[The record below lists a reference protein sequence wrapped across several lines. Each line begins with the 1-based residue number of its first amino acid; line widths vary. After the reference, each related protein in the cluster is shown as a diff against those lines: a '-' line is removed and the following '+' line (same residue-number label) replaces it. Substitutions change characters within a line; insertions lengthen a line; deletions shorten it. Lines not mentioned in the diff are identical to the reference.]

1 MSQFISINKSGGY
14 DLKKENIVLG
24 TKPRGATK
32 RPTATEKRRGLLVP
46 TWLWTVFG
54 VLVGLTFLA
63 LLYLWQPW
71 QPTSHESAQTDDAT
85 TTKTADPSKPAKFQ
99 FYDLLPKQQ
108 VTPIPTQT
116 VPDVV
121 PEDLSTSV
129 ADAANNAS
137 SDSDNIQQTTQT
149 AQTSQTKAAL
159 PHYILQVNSFQSSDE
174 ADKQRASVL
183 LAGLPADV
191 RHTTSDG
198 QEWYRVISGPFNSK
212 NEALKAQRQLQD
224 SGIDALVVEQGD

>member
-1 MSQFISINKSGGY
+1 MMNKT
-14 DLKKENIVLG
+14 KKENIVLG

-32 RPTATEKRRGLLVP
+32 RPIVKAKRTDSLVP

-54 VLVGLTFLA
+54 VLVGLTCLVF
-63 LLYLWQPW
+63 LYLWQPW
-71 QPTSHESAQTDDAT
+71 QPTSHDSSAQTDT
-85 TTKTADPSKPAKFQ
+85 SVNTAQSTDSSKPSKFQ

-116 VPDVV
+116 VPDVIPDEPSSSV
-121 PEDLSTSV
+121 VDPASTPF
-129 ADAANNAS
+129 
-137 SDSDNIQQTTQT
+137 SDSDMSQSTQT
-149 AQTSQTKAAL
+149 KSAQ
-159 PHYILQVNSFQSSDE
+159 PHYLLQVNSFQSSDD

-191 RHTTSDG
+191 RHTISDG
-198 QEWYRVISGPFNSK
+198 QEWYRVVSGPFSSK

-224 SGIDALVVEQGD
+224 SGIDALVVEQSDN

>member
-1 MSQFISINKSGGY
+1 M
-14 DLKKENIVLG
+14 LG

-32 RPTATEKRRGLLVP
+32 RPTPAEKRKRPLVP

-54 VLVGLTFLA
+54 VLFGLTCLA
-63 LLYLWQPW
+63 GLYLWQPW
-71 QPTSHESAQTDDAT
+71 QPTSHESTAQTDASTPKTTDA
-85 TTKTADPSKPAKFQ
+85 DKPAKFQ
-99 FYDLLPKQQ
+99 FYDLLPKQE

-121 PEDLSTSV
+121 PDDPSTSV
-129 ADAANNAS
+129 VDAANAAS
-137 SDSDNIQQTTQT
+137 SDSDSS
-149 AQTSQTKAAL
+149 QTSQTKPAQT
-159 PHYILQVNSFQSSDE
+159 HYILQVNSFQSSDD

-212 NEALKAQRQLQD
+212 SEALKAQKQLQD
-224 SGIDALVVEQGD
+224 SGIDALVVEQGN

>member
-1 MSQFISINKSGGY
+1 M
-14 DLKKENIVLG
+14 LG

-32 RPTATEKRRGLLVP
+32 RPTPAEKRKRPLVP

-54 VLVGLTFLA
+54 VLFGLTCLA

-71 QPTSHESAQTDDAT
+71 QPTSHESAAQTDASAPKSTDS
-85 TTKTADPSKPAKFQ
+85 DKPAKFQ
-99 FYDLLPKQQ
+99 FYDLLPKQE

-121 PEDLSTSV
+121 PDDPSTPV
-129 ADAANNAS
+129 VDAANSAS
-137 SDSDNIQQTTQT
+137 SDSNSDT
-149 AQTSQTKAAL
+149 AKSTQTKAAQT
-159 PHYILQVNSFQSSDE
+159 HYILQVNSFQSSDE

-198 QEWYRVISGPFNSK
+198 QDWYRVISGPFNSK
-212 NEALKAQRQLQD
+212 NEALKAQKQLQD
-224 SGIDALVVEQGD
+224 SGIDALVVEQGN

>member
-1 MSQFISINKSGGY
+1 M
-14 DLKKENIVLG
+14 LG

-32 RPTATEKRRGLLVP
+32 RPTATAKRRGPLVP

-54 VLVGLTFLA
+54 VLFGLTCLA

-71 QPTSHESAQTDDAT
+71 QPTSHDSSAQTDVSADAA
-85 TTKTADPSKPAKFQ
+85 KPADSSKPSKFQ

-121 PEDLSTSV
+121 PDDPSTPV
-129 ADAANNAS
+129 VDTAS
-137 SDSDNIQQTTQT
+137 TNSSNSDTSQSTQT
-149 AQTSQTKAAL
+149 KPAQ

-191 RHTTSDG
+191 RHTSSDG
-198 QEWYRVISGPFNSK
+198 QEWYRVVSGPFNSK
-212 NEALKAQRQLQD
+212 GEALKAQRQLQD
-224 SGIDALVVEQGD
+224 SGIDALVVEQGDN

>member
-1 MSQFISINKSGGY
+1 MF
-14 DLKKENIVLG
+14 G

-32 RPTATEKRRGLLVP
+32 RTTAAPARRGQLVP

-54 VLVGLTFLA
+54 IIFGLTCLA

-71 QPTSHESAQTDDAT
+71 QPTPHGSTSSVDSTAATDKPTD
-85 TTKTADPSKPAKFQ
+85 SGKPADFQ

-108 VTPIPTQT
+108 VTPVPTQT

-121 PEDLSTSV
+121 PDDPTAPIIENSTT
-129 ADAANNAS
+129 DS
-137 SDSDNIQQTTQT
+137 SDSGSNTTEAT
-149 AQTSQTKAAL
+149 KTKTSQ
-159 PHYILQVNSFQSSDE
+159 HYMLQVNSFQSADE

-198 QEWYRVISGPFNSK
+198 QEWYRVVSGPFNSK

-224 SGIDALVVEQGD
+224 SGIDALVVAQSE

>member
-1 MSQFISINKSGGY
+1 
-14 DLKKENIVLG
+14 VLG
-24 TKPRGATK
+24 TKPRGATQ
-32 RPTATEKRRGLLVP
+32 RPTASTKRRGPLVP

-54 VLVGLTFLA
+54 VLFGLTCLA

-71 QPTSHESAQTDDAT
+71 QPTSHESAQTDAAT
-85 TTKTADPSKPAKFQ
+85 ANKTDPSKPANFQ

-108 VTPIPTQT
+108 VTPIPAQT

-121 PEDLSTSV
+121 PDDLSTSV

-137 SDSDNIQQTTQT
+137 SDAVSAQPT
-149 AQTSQTKAAL
+149 QTSQPKSAQ

-191 RHTTSDG
+191 RHTTSEG
-198 QEWYRVISGPFNSK
+198 QEWYRVVSGPFNNK

>member
-1 MSQFISINKSGGY
+1 
-14 DLKKENIVLG
+14 VLG

-32 RPTATEKRRGLLVP
+32 RPTASVKRKGSLVP
-46 TWLWTVFG
+46 TWLGTVFG
-54 VLVGLTFLA
+54 VLFGFTCLA

-71 QPTSHESAQTDDAT
+71 QPTSHESAQTEAVSA
-85 TTKTADPSKPAKFQ
+85 TKTDPNKPTHFQ
-99 FYDLLPKQQ
+99 FYDLLPKQE

-121 PEDLSTSV
+121 PDDLSVSV
-129 ADAANNAS
+129 SDAANTAS
-137 SDSDNIQQTTQT
+137 SDSETTPT
-149 AQTSQTKAAL
+149 IPVSQTKSTE
-159 PHYILQVNSFQSSDE
+159 PHYILQVNSFQSSDD

-198 QEWYRVISGPFNSK
+198 QEWYRVVSGPFNSK
-212 NEALKAQRQLQD
+212 SEALKAQRQLQD
-224 SGIDALVVEQGD
+224 SGIDALVVEQGF

>member
-1 MSQFISINKSGGY
+1 M
-14 DLKKENIVLG
+14 LG
-24 TKPRGATK
+24 TKPKPRGATK
-32 RPTATEKRRGLLVP
+32 RPTEIEKRKRQLIP

-54 VLVGLTFLA
+54 VLFGFTCLA

-71 QPTSHESAQTDDAT
+71 QPAPQGSPTPTTNAAATKPSDD
-85 TTKTADPSKPAKFQ
+85 SKPTKFQ

-121 PEDLSTSV
+121 PDDSSV
-129 ADAANNAS
+129 PVVDTTEN
-137 SDSDNIQQTTQT
+137 DDTQT
-149 AQTSQTKAAL
+149 SGSTNTTKAPQTKSAQT
-159 PHYILQVNSFQSSDE
+159 HYILQVNSFQSPDD
-174 ADKQRASVL
+174 ADKQRAAVL

-198 QEWYRVISGPFNSK
+198 QEWYRVVSGPFNSK
-212 NEALKAQRQLQD
+212 NEALKAQKQLQD
-224 SGIDALVVEQGD
+224 SGIDALVVEQDD

>member
-1 MSQFISINKSGGY
+1 M
-14 DLKKENIVLG
+14 LG
-24 TKPRGATK
+24 TKPRGATQ
-32 RPTATEKRRGLLVP
+32 RPTASTKQRGPLVP

-54 VLVGLTFLA
+54 VLFGLTCLA

-71 QPTSHESAQTDDAT
+71 QPTSHESAQTDAAT
-85 TTKTADPSKPAKFQ
+85 ANTTDPSKPANFQ

-108 VTPIPTQT
+108 VTPIPAQT

-121 PEDLSTSV
+121 PDDLSASV
-129 ADAANNAS
+129 TDAANIAS
-137 SDSDNIQQTTQT
+137 SDAVSAEPT
-149 AQTSQTKAAL
+149 QTSQTKSVQ

-191 RHTTSDG
+191 RHTNSDG

>member
-1 MSQFISINKSGGY
+1 MFSN
-14 DLKKENIVLG
+14 
-24 TKPRGATK
+24 KPRGATK
-32 RPTATEKRRGLLVP
+32 RTTAVPARKSPLVP

-54 VLVGLTFLA
+54 IIFGLTCLA

-71 QPTSHESAQTDDAT
+71 QPTPHGSSVSTDTTAAT
-85 TTKTADPSKPAKFQ
+85 TDKPTGSGKPADFQ

-108 VTPIPTQT
+108 VTPVPTQT

-121 PEDLSTSV
+121 PDDPTATIVESNST
-129 ADAANNAS
+129 DS
-137 SDSDNIQQTTQT
+137 SNSSTDTTE
-149 AQTSQTKAAL
+149 APKAKPSQ
-159 PHYILQVNSFQSSDE
+159 HYMLQVNSFQSADE

-198 QEWYRVISGPFNSK
+198 REWYRVVSGPFNSK
-212 NEALKAQRQLQD
+212 NEALRAQRQLQD
-224 SGIDALVVEQGD
+224 SGIDALVVAQSE

>member
-1 MSQFISINKSGGY
+1 M
-14 DLKKENIVLG
+14 LG

-32 RPTATEKRRGLLVP
+32 RPTATAKRRGPLVP

-54 VLVGLTFLA
+54 VLFGLTCLA

-71 QPTSHESAQTDDAT
+71 QPTSHESAAQTETSAP
-85 TTKTADPSKPAKFQ
+85 KTADGDKPAKFQ
-99 FYDLLPKQQ
+99 FYDLLPKQE

-121 PEDLSTSV
+121 PDDPSTPV
-129 ADAANNAS
+129 VDAANSAS
-137 SDSDNIQQTTQT
+137 SDSDSDTKST
-149 AQTSQTKAAL
+149 QTKAAQT
-159 PHYILQVNSFQSSDE
+159 HYILQVNSFQSSDE

-198 QEWYRVISGPFNSK
+198 QDWYRVISGPFNSK
-212 NEALKAQRQLQD
+212 SEAMKAQKQLQD
-224 SGIDALVVEQGD
+224 SGIDALVVEQGN